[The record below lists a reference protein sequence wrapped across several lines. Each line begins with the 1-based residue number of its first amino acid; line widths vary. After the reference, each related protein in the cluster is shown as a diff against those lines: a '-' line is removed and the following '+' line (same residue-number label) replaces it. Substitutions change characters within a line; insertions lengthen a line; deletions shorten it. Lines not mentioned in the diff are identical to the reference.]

1 MRDGNFA
8 GRGINVAAEQTRVAG
23 GVVRRAERT
32 AGDERLP
39 GLQQADDAVNLRRLQ
54 CLGQCERRQNGG
66 ESFGEHGFAGAR
78 WADQQHV
85 IVDFPCMVFYDV
97 CVSNANLKTPV
108 TGETIRHKR
117 RGYSYVRFS
126 TPEQRLGDSLRR
138 QLKKSHDYCLK
149 HDIIL
154 DKKLKLYD
162 DGISAYEGR
171 NTTEGDLAEFLRL
184 ARRGDIP
191 PNSLLLVENLD
202 RLSRQTPRKA
212 LRTLESIIEC
222 GIDVVTLTDEKI
234 HTAESLD
241 DFITLLSSLVIMF
254 RAHDESKR
262 KAQMLAD
269 SWEEK
274 RRSGNPLGKICP
286 GWLRLEKKHKKDP
299 GIYVPIPERVSLVK
313 RIFKMA
319 LSGHGKRTIAGQ
331 FNKEEIQPW
340 GVGGKR
346 GVGWHDSYIQK
357 ILHNDAVIGIFH
369 PHRVKNKKRTDL
381 KTPIAGYYP
390 AIISELEYR
399 RVQALAKRA
408 TPGRVEKV
416 SNLFTGVCFDGYNP
430 EFTMRFVDKGTK
442 KRGNGKWRYL
452 VSDALRLKPS
462 ANAAKVRYAD
472 FEYEF
477 LNHPEIDHCNL
488 HEIYKDDP
496 QVVNAAI
503 ELLQAEINEKN
514 ATISLQNA
522 AIERGDPP
530 EALLARMREVEA
542 ERKKLM
548 VRLQE
553 WLDKQAEAESI
564 DELFEKEWKRFD
576 ELVEAKTL
584 EARLAL
590 RQYIRRT
597 VKRIE
602 LFPQGIGERANE
614 WEYGEQAN
622 GSAFSVEY
630 ANGAKLL
637 FFRDGDNRMLFHP
650 KGWTEANKAK
660 SPKELNYPPI

>member
-1 MRDGNFA
+1 MS
-8 GRGINVAAEQTRVAG
+8 AANPKA
-23 GVVRRAERT
+23 
-32 AGDERLP
+32 
-39 GLQQADDAVNLRRLQ
+39 
-54 CLGQCERRQNGG
+54 
-66 ESFGEHGFAGAR
+66 
-78 WADQQHV
+78 
-85 IVDFPCMVFYDV
+85 
-97 CVSNANLKTPV
+97 PV
-108 TGETIRHKR
+108 TGETIQQR
-117 RGYSYVRFS
+117 RRAYSYVRFS
-126 TPEQRLGDSLRR
+126 TLEQKLGDSLRR
-138 QLKKSHDYCLK
+138 QLDKSKKYCREHNLIF
-149 HDIIL
+149 DT
-154 DKKLKLYD
+154 KLHLYD
-162 DGISAYEGR
+162 EGVSAFEGR
-171 NTTEGDLAEFLRL
+171 NTTEGELAEFLRL
-184 ARRGDIP
+184 ARIGDIP
-191 PNSLLLVENLD
+191 ANSLLLVENLD
-202 RLSRQTPRKA
+202 RLSRQAPRLA
-212 LRTLESIIEC
+212 LRTLESIIDC
-222 GIDVVTLTDEKI
+222 GIEVITLTDGRI
-234 HTAESLD
+234 HNAETLD
-241 DFITLLSSLVIMF
+241 DFTSLLTSLVIMF

-269 SWEEK
+269 TWEEK
-274 RRSGNPLGKICP
+274 RRSGKPLGRICP
-286 GWLRLEKKHKKDP
+286 GWLRLEKKHKNDP
-299 GIYVPIPERVSLVK
+299 GKYVPIPERVLLVK
-313 RIFKMA
+313 RIFKMT
-319 LSGHGKRTIAGQ
+319 LSGYGKRTIAGQ

-340 GVGGKR
+340 GVGDKR

-357 ILHNDAVIGIFH
+357 ILHNDAVIGIYH

-381 KTPIAGYYP
+381 KTPIMDYYP

-416 SNLFTGVCFDGYNP
+416 GNLFTGVCFDGYNP
-430 EFTMRFVDKGTK
+430 EFTMRYVDKGTK

-462 ANAAKVRYAD
+462 ANAAKIRYAD
-472 FEYEF
+472 FEHEF

-496 QVVNAAI
+496 QVVHAAI

-514 ATISLQNA
+514 KAISLLNA

-530 EALLARMREVEA
+530 DALLTRMREVET
-542 ERKKLM
+542 ERKKLF
-548 VRLQE
+548 VKLQE
-553 WLDKQAEAESI
+553 WRDKQAESESV

-576 ELVEAKTL
+576 ELVEAKTI
-584 EARLAL
+584 EARLAI